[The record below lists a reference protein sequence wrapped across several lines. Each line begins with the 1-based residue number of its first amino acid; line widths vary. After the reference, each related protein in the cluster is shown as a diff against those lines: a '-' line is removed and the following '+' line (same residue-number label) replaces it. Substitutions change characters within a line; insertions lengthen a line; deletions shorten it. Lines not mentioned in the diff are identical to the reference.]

1 MREGA
6 VIAVAGEAGIAQ
18 LYLAPELHVFEHAF
32 GCLIAGLALPVAIRR
47 GGRFDA
53 DQAHAPAGIKR
64 ERITVEYTHDADKL
78 ADSEIGKRILRR
90 GARLQAAP
98 PCQRR
103 PVPFKPSATKSSR
116 EGNPMSKPKK
126 SYRKREIGGHTLSPE
141 SLVMGFGYDPFMS
154 EGSIKPPIFMTSTF
168 AFKSARDGEALFRRL
183 AGKREEGDPEDA
195 DLIYT
200 RFNNPNM
207 EVLEDRLTLYDD
219 GEAALAFSSGMSAIT
234 TALFACA
241 EPGTAVLHSSPL
253 YGASEVFIRTFL
265 PGWGVR
271 SAEFDAWSTE
281 EQILAAARATV
292 KQFGPISVIFT
303 ESPANPTN
311 ALVDIAACSRVA
323 DVLEKETGRRPILM
337 CDNTMMGPIGHKPLK
352 HGADLALYSLTK
364 YVGGHSDLIAGGI
377 VGNEEIMNRIR
388 RMRNYLGT
396 MLDSHS
402 CWLLT
407 RSLETVQLRME
418 RSFDNA
424 KICAEYLK
432 DHAKIAAVMY
442 PGFLRKGDPQKKV
455 FDEQCEGAGAT
466 FSFDVKGGKEAAF
479 RLLDN
484 LKLIKLAVSLG
495 GTESLMCH
503 PGSTTHS
510 AVPADVRARIGF
522 TDGLVRFSVGIES
535 PADLVADLQQ
545 ALEAV

>member
-1 MREGA
+1 
-6 VIAVAGEAGIAQ
+6 
-18 LYLAPELHVFEHAF
+18 
-32 GCLIAGLALPVAIRR
+32 
-47 GGRFDA
+47 
-53 DQAHAPAGIKR
+53 
-64 ERITVEYTHDADKL
+64 
-78 ADSEIGKRILRR
+78 
-90 GARLQAAP
+90 
-98 PCQRR
+98 
-103 PVPFKPSATKSSR
+103 
-116 EGNPMSKPKK
+116 MSKPDKP
-126 SYRKREIGGHTLSPE
+126 YRKREIADHTLSPE

-168 AFKSARDGEALFRRL
+168 AFRSARDGEALFRRL
-183 AGKREEGDPEDA
+183 AGRHEVGDPEDA

-207 EVLEDRLTLYDD
+207 EVLEDRLTLYDE

-241 EPGTAVLHSSPL
+241 EPSTAILHSSPL
-253 YGASEVFIRTFL
+253 YGASEVFIRSFM
-265 PGWGVR
+265 PEWGVR

-281 EQILAAARATV
+281 EQILASARETV
-292 KQFGPISVIFT
+292 RRFGPISVIFT

-311 ALVDIAACSRVA
+311 ALVDIAACARVA
-323 DVLEKETGRRPILM
+323 SILEKETGRRPILM
-337 CDNTMMGPIGHKPLK
+337 CDNTMMGPVGHKPLK

-377 VGNEEIMNRIR
+377 TGNEEILTKVR

-407 RSLETVQLRME
+407 RSLETVRLRMDKAF
-418 RSFDNA
+418 SNA
-424 KICAEYLK
+424 RVCAEFLRHHPK
-432 DHAKIAAVMY
+432 VTKVTY
-442 PGFLRKGDPQKKV
+442 PGFLEAGDPQKAV
-455 FDEQCEGAGAT
+455 YDEQCEAAGAT
-466 FSFDVKGGKEAAF
+466 FSFDVAGGKEAAF
-479 RLLDN
+479 RMLDH
-484 LKLIKLAVSLG
+484 LQLIKLAVSLG

-522 TDGLVRFSVGIES
+522 TDGLVRFSVGIE
-535 PADLVADLQQ
+535 AAEDLVVDLRQ
-545 ALEAV
+545 ALEHA

>member
-1 MREGA
+1 
-6 VIAVAGEAGIAQ
+6 
-18 LYLAPELHVFEHAF
+18 
-32 GCLIAGLALPVAIRR
+32 
-47 GGRFDA
+47 
-53 DQAHAPAGIKR
+53 
-64 ERITVEYTHDADKL
+64 
-78 ADSEIGKRILRR
+78 
-90 GARLQAAP
+90 
-98 PCQRR
+98 
-103 PVPFKPSATKSSR
+103 
-116 EGNPMSKPKK
+116 MSKPQK
-126 SYRKREIGGHTLSPE
+126 SYRKREIAGHTLSPE

-168 AFKSARDGEALFRRL
+168 AFKSAREGEALFRRL
-183 AGKREEGDPEDA
+183 AGKMEAGDPEDA

-207 EVLEDRLTLYDD
+207 EVLEDRLTLYDE

-241 EPGTAVLHSSPL
+241 EPGTGILHSSPL
-253 YGASEVFIRTFL
+253 YGASEVFIRTFM

-281 EQILAAARATV
+281 DQILKAARDAV
-292 KQFGPISVIFT
+292 AQFGPISVIFT

-311 ALVDIAACSRVA
+311 ALVDIAACARVA
-323 DVLEKETGRRPILM
+323 ATLETETGRRPILM
-337 CDNTMMGPIGHKPLK
+337 CDNTMMGPIGHKPLLQ
-352 HGADLALYSLTK
+352 GADLALYSLTK

-377 VGNEEIMNRIR
+377 VGNEEILTKVR

-418 RSFDNA
+418 RAFENA
-424 KICAEYLK
+424 KVCAAFLR
-432 DHAKIAAVMY
+432 DHPKVSQVMY
-442 PGFLRKGDPQKKV
+442 PGFLKEGDPQKKV
-455 FDEQCEGAGAT
+455 FDEQCQAAGAT

-479 RLLDN
+479 RMLDH
-484 LKLIKLAVSLG
+484 LQLIKLAVSLG

-522 TDGLVRFSVGIES
+522 TDGLIRFSVGIEA
-535 PADLVADLQQ
+535 PADLVVDLRQ
-545 ALEAV
+545 ALDHV

>member
-1 MREGA
+1 
-6 VIAVAGEAGIAQ
+6 
-18 LYLAPELHVFEHAF
+18 
-32 GCLIAGLALPVAIRR
+32 
-47 GGRFDA
+47 
-53 DQAHAPAGIKR
+53 
-64 ERITVEYTHDADKL
+64 
-78 ADSEIGKRILRR
+78 
-90 GARLQAAP
+90 
-98 PCQRR
+98 
-103 PVPFKPSATKSSR
+103 
-116 EGNPMSKPKK
+116 MSKPDKP
-126 SYRKREIGGHTLSPE
+126 YRKREIAGHTLSPE

-168 AFKSARDGEALFRRL
+168 AFRSAKDGEALFRRL
-183 AGKREEGDPEDA
+183 AGRHEVGDPEDA

-207 EVLEDRLTLYDD
+207 EVLEDRLTLYDE

-241 EPGTAVLHSSPL
+241 EPSTAILHSSPL
-253 YGASEVFIRTFL
+253 YGASEVFIRSFM
-265 PGWGVR
+265 PEWGVR

-281 EQILAAARATV
+281 EQILAAARETV
-292 KQFGPISVIFT
+292 RRFGPISVIFT

-311 ALVDIAACSRVA
+311 ALVDIAACARVA
-323 DVLEKETGRRPILM
+323 SILEKETGRRPILM

-377 VGNEEIMNRIR
+377 TGNEEILTKIR

-407 RSLETVQLRME
+407 RSLETVRLRMD
-418 RSFDNA
+418 RAFSNA
-424 KICAEYLK
+424 RVCAEFLRHHPK
-432 DHAKIAAVMY
+432 VTKVMY
-442 PGFLRKGDPQKKV
+442 PGFLEERDPQKAV
-455 FDEQCEGAGAT
+455 YDEQCEAAGAT
-466 FSFDVKGGKEAAF
+466 FSFDVAGGKEAAF
-479 RLLDN
+479 RMLDH
-484 LKLIKLAVSLG
+484 LQLIKLAVSLG

-522 TDGLVRFSVGIES
+522 TDGLVRFSVGIE
-535 PADLVADLQQ
+535 AAEDLVVDLRQ
-545 ALEAV
+545 ALEHA

>member
-1 MREGA
+1 
-6 VIAVAGEAGIAQ
+6 
-18 LYLAPELHVFEHAF
+18 
-32 GCLIAGLALPVAIRR
+32 
-47 GGRFDA
+47 
-53 DQAHAPAGIKR
+53 
-64 ERITVEYTHDADKL
+64 
-78 ADSEIGKRILRR
+78 
-90 GARLQAAP
+90 
-98 PCQRR
+98 
-103 PVPFKPSATKSSR
+103 
-116 EGNPMSKPKK
+116 MSKPLK
-126 SYRKREIGGHTLSPE
+126 SYRKREIAGHTLSPE

-183 AGKREEGDPEDA
+183 AGKMEAGDPEDA

-241 EPGTAVLHSSPL
+241 EPGTGILHSSPL
-253 YGASEVFIRTFL
+253 YGASEVFIRTFM

-281 EQILAAARATV
+281 DQILKAARDAV
-292 KQFGPISVIFT
+292 AQFGPISVIFT

-311 ALVDIAACSRVA
+311 ALVDISACSRVA
-323 DVLEKETGRRPILM
+323 DILEKETGRRPVLM
-337 CDNTMMGPIGHKPLK
+337 CDNTMMGPIGHKPLR

-377 VGNEEIMNRIR
+377 VGNEEILTKVR

-418 RSFDNA
+418 RAFSNA
-424 KICAEYLK
+424 RVCANYLK
-432 DHAKIAAVMY
+432 DHPKVTQVMY
-442 PGFLRKGDPQKKV
+442 PEFLAADDPQRKV
-455 FDEQCEGAGAT
+455 FEEQCDAAGAT

-479 RLLDN
+479 RMLDK
-484 LKLIKLAVSLG
+484 LQLIKLAVSLG

-522 TDGLVRFSVGIES
+522 TDGLIRFSVGIEA
-535 PADLVADLQQ
+535 PDDLIVDLKQ
-545 ALEAV
+545 ALEHV

>member
-1 MREGA
+1 
-6 VIAVAGEAGIAQ
+6 
-18 LYLAPELHVFEHAF
+18 
-32 GCLIAGLALPVAIRR
+32 
-47 GGRFDA
+47 
-53 DQAHAPAGIKR
+53 
-64 ERITVEYTHDADKL
+64 
-78 ADSEIGKRILRR
+78 
-90 GARLQAAP
+90 
-98 PCQRR
+98 
-103 PVPFKPSATKSSR
+103 
-116 EGNPMSKPKK
+116 MSKPKK
-126 SYRKREIGGHTLSPE
+126 AYRKREIGGHTLSPE

-183 AGKREEGDPEDA
+183 GGKREEGDPEDA

-207 EVLEDRLTLYDD
+207 EVLEDRLTLYDE

-241 EPGTAVLHSSPL
+241 EPGTTILHSSPL
-253 YGASEVFIRTFL
+253 YGASEVFIRSFM
-265 PGWGVR
+265 PGWGVK

-281 EQILAAARATV
+281 AEILAAARSAV
-292 KQFGPISVIFT
+292 KQSGAVSVIYT

-311 ALVDIAACSRVA
+311 ALVDIAACARVA
-323 DVLEKETGRRPILM
+323 AVLEKETGRRPVLM
-337 CDNTMMGPIGHKPLK
+337 CDNTMMGPIGHTPLK
-352 HGADLALYSLTK
+352 HGANLALYSLTK

-377 VGNEEIMNRIR
+377 VGDEELMTKIR

-396 MLDSHS
+396 MLDSHT

-407 RSLETVQLRME
+407 RSLETVRLRME
-418 RSFDNA
+418 RAFENA
-424 KICAEYLK
+424 RVCADYLK
-432 DHAKIAAVMY
+432 GHPKVAAVMY
-442 PGFLRKGDPQKKV
+442 PGFLEPGSSQRGV
-455 FDEQCEGAGAT
+455 FEQQCEAAGAT

-484 LKLIKLAVSLG
+484 LQLIKLAVSLG
-495 GTESLMCH
+495 GTESLICH

-522 TDGLVRFSVGIES
+522 TDGLVRFSVGIEAA
-535 PADLVADLQQ
+535 PDLVADLKQ
-545 ALEAV
+545 ALEHV

>member
-1 MREGA
+1 MTK
-6 VIAVAGEAGIAQ
+6 
-18 LYLAPELHVFEHAF
+18 P
-32 GCLIAGLALPVAIRR
+32 
-47 GGRFDA
+47 
-53 DQAHAPAGIKR
+53 
-64 ERITVEYTHDADKL
+64 DK
-78 ADSEIGKRILRR
+78 
-90 GARLQAAP
+90 P
-98 PCQRR
+98 
-103 PVPFKPSATKSSR
+103 
-116 EGNPMSKPKK
+116 
-126 SYRKREIGGHTLSPE
+126 YRKREIAGHTLSPE

-168 AFKSARDGEALFRRL
+168 AFRSARDGEALFRRL
-183 AGKREEGDPEDA
+183 AGRHEVGDPEDA

-207 EVLEDRLTLYDD
+207 EVLEDRLTLYDE

-253 YGASEVFIRTFL
+253 YGASEVFIRSFL

-281 EQILAAARATV
+281 EQILKAARAAV
-292 KQFGPISVIFT
+292 AQFGPISVIFT

-311 ALVDIAACSRVA
+311 ALVDIAACARVA
-323 DVLEKETGRRPILM
+323 GVLEAETGRRPILM

-377 VGNEEIMNRIR
+377 TGNEEILTKVR

-407 RSLETVQLRME
+407 RSLETVRLRME
-418 RSFDNA
+418 KAFDNA
-424 KICAEYLK
+424 RICAEFLK
-432 DHAKIAAVMY
+432 GHPKVSHVMY
-442 PGFLRKGDPQKKV
+442 PGFLEAGDPQKRV
-455 FDEQCEGAGAT
+455 FDEQCEAAGAT

-479 RLLDN
+479 RMLDQ

-522 TDGLVRFSVGIES
+522 TDGLVRFSVGIEAA
-535 PADLVADLQQ
+535 PDLIADLRQ
-545 ALEAV
+545 ALEHA

>member
-1 MREGA
+1 
-6 VIAVAGEAGIAQ
+6 
-18 LYLAPELHVFEHAF
+18 
-32 GCLIAGLALPVAIRR
+32 
-47 GGRFDA
+47 
-53 DQAHAPAGIKR
+53 
-64 ERITVEYTHDADKL
+64 
-78 ADSEIGKRILRR
+78 
-90 GARLQAAP
+90 
-98 PCQRR
+98 
-103 PVPFKPSATKSSR
+103 
-116 EGNPMSKPKK
+116 MSKPKK
-126 SYRKREIGGHTLSPE
+126 PYRKREIGGHTLSPE
-141 SLVMGFGYDPFMS
+141 SLMMGFGYDPFMS

-183 AGKREEGDPEDA
+183 AGKHEEGDPEDA

-219 GEAALAFSSGMSAIT
+219 GEAALSFSSGMSAIT

-281 EQILAAARATV
+281 EQILAAARGTV
-292 KQFGPISVIFT
+292 KQYGPVSVIFT

-311 ALVDIAACSRVA
+311 ALVDIAACARVC

-337 CDNTMMGPIGHKPLK
+337 CDNTMMGPIGHQPLK
-352 HGADLALYSLTK
+352 HGANLALYSLTK

-377 VGNEEIMNRIR
+377 VGDDVLMTKIR

-396 MLDSHS
+396 MLDAHS

-418 RSFDNA
+418 RAFRNA
-424 KICAEYLK
+424 KVCAEYLDGHPK
-432 DHAKIAAVMY
+432 VAKVMY
-442 PGFLRKGDPQKKV
+442 PGLLKVGDPQKKV
-455 FDEQCEGAGAT
+455 FDEQCLGAGAT

-479 RLLDN
+479 KLLDN
-484 LKLIKLAVSLG
+484 LRLIKLAVSLG

-522 TDGLVRFSVGIES
+522 TDGLVRFSVGIEA
-535 PADLVADLQQ
+535 PEDLVADLGQ
-545 ALEAV
+545 ALEHV

>member
-1 MREGA
+1 MTK
-6 VIAVAGEAGIAQ
+6 
-18 LYLAPELHVFEHAF
+18 P
-32 GCLIAGLALPVAIRR
+32 
-47 GGRFDA
+47 
-53 DQAHAPAGIKR
+53 
-64 ERITVEYTHDADKL
+64 DK
-78 ADSEIGKRILRR
+78 
-90 GARLQAAP
+90 P
-98 PCQRR
+98 
-103 PVPFKPSATKSSR
+103 
-116 EGNPMSKPKK
+116 
-126 SYRKREIGGHTLSPE
+126 YRKREIAGHTLSPE

-154 EGSIKPPIFMTSTF
+154 EGAIKPPIFMTSTF
-168 AFKSARDGEALFRRL
+168 AFRSARDAEALFRRL
-183 AGKREEGDPEDA
+183 AGRHEAGDPEDA

-207 EVLEDRLTLYDD
+207 EVLEDRLTLYDE

-253 YGASEVFIRTFL
+253 YGASEVFIRSFL

-271 SAEFDAWSTE
+271 SAEFDACSRQ
-281 EQILAAARATV
+281 EQILKAARAAAA
-292 KQFGPISVIFT
+292 QFGPISVIFT

-311 ALVDIAACSRVA
+311 ALVDIAACARVA
-323 DVLEKETGRRPILM
+323 DVLAAETGRRPILM

-377 VGNEEIMNRIR
+377 TGNEEILTKVR

-407 RSLETVQLRME
+407 RSLETVRLRME
-418 RSFDNA
+418 KSFENA
-424 KICAEYLK
+424 RVCAEFLK
-432 DHAKIAAVMY
+432 GHPKVTQVMY
-442 PGFLRKGDPQKKV
+442 PGFLEADDPQKLV
-455 FDEQCEGAGAT
+455 FDEQCEAAGGT

-479 RLLDN
+479 RMLDQ

-522 TDGLVRFSVGIES
+522 TDGLVRFSVGIEAA
-535 PADLVADLQQ
+535 ADLIADLCQ
-545 ALEAV
+545 ALEHA

>member
-1 MREGA
+1 
-6 VIAVAGEAGIAQ
+6 
-18 LYLAPELHVFEHAF
+18 
-32 GCLIAGLALPVAIRR
+32 
-47 GGRFDA
+47 
-53 DQAHAPAGIKR
+53 
-64 ERITVEYTHDADKL
+64 
-78 ADSEIGKRILRR
+78 
-90 GARLQAAP
+90 
-98 PCQRR
+98 
-103 PVPFKPSATKSSR
+103 
-116 EGNPMSKPKK
+116 MSKPDK
-126 SYRKREIGGHTLSPE
+126 SYRKREIAGHTLSPE

-168 AFKSARDGEALFRRL
+168 AFRSAKDGEALFRRL
-183 AGKREEGDPEDA
+183 AGRHEVGDPEDA

-207 EVLEDRLTLYDD
+207 EVLEDRLTLYDE

-241 EPGTAVLHSSPL
+241 EPSTAILHSSPL
-253 YGASEVFIRTFL
+253 YGASEVFIRSFM
-265 PGWGVR
+265 PEWGVR

-281 EQILAAARATV
+281 EQILAAARETV
-292 KQFGPISVIFT
+292 SRFGPISVIFT

-311 ALVDIAACSRVA
+311 ALVDIAACARVA
-323 DVLEKETGRRPILM
+323 AILEAETGRRPILM

-377 VGNEEIMNRIR
+377 TGNEEILTKVR

-407 RSLETVQLRME
+407 RSLETVRLRMDKAF
-418 RSFDNA
+418 SNA
-424 KICAEYLK
+424 RVCAEFLRHHPK
-432 DHAKIAAVMY
+432 VTKVMY
-442 PGFLRKGDPQKKV
+442 PGFLEADDPQKAV
-455 FDEQCEGAGAT
+455 FDEQCEAAGAT
-466 FSFDVKGGKEAAF
+466 FSFDVAGGKEAAF
-479 RLLDN
+479 RMLDH
-484 LKLIKLAVSLG
+484 LQLIKLAVSLG

-522 TDGLVRFSVGIES
+522 TDGLVRFSVGIE
-535 PADLVADLQQ
+535 AAEDLVVDLRQ
-545 ALEAV
+545 ALEHA

>member
-1 MREGA
+1 
-6 VIAVAGEAGIAQ
+6 
-18 LYLAPELHVFEHAF
+18 
-32 GCLIAGLALPVAIRR
+32 
-47 GGRFDA
+47 
-53 DQAHAPAGIKR
+53 
-64 ERITVEYTHDADKL
+64 
-78 ADSEIGKRILRR
+78 
-90 GARLQAAP
+90 
-98 PCQRR
+98 
-103 PVPFKPSATKSSR
+103 
-116 EGNPMSKPKK
+116 MSKPLK
-126 SYRKREIGGHTLSPE
+126 SYRKREIDGHTLSPE

-168 AFKSARDGEALFRRL
+168 AFKSAREGEALFRRL
-183 AGKREEGDPEDA
+183 AGKMEVGDPEDA

-241 EPGTAVLHSSPL
+241 EPGTGILHSSPL
-253 YGASEVFIRTFL
+253 YGASEVFVRTFM

-281 EQILAAARATV
+281 AQILKAARDAV
-292 KQFGPISVIFT
+292 AEFGQISVIFT

-311 ALVDIAACSRVA
+311 ALVDIAACARVA
-323 DVLEKETGRRPILM
+323 DVLEQETGRRPVLM

-377 VGNEEIMNRIR
+377 VGNEEILTKVR

-407 RSLETVQLRME
+407 RSLETIQLRME
-418 RSFDNA
+418 RAFENA
-424 KICAEYLK
+424 KVCAAFLR
-432 DHAKIAAVMY
+432 DHPKVSQVMY
-442 PGFLRKGDPQKKV
+442 PGFLQAGDPQKEV
-455 FDEQCEGAGAT
+455 FDTQCEAAGAT
-466 FSFDVKGGKEAAF
+466 FSFDVTGGKEAAF
-479 RLLDN
+479 RMLDH
-484 LKLIKLAVSLG
+484 LQLIKLAVSLG

-522 TDGLVRFSVGIES
+522 TDGLIRFSVGIEAA
-535 PADLVADLQQ
+535 ADLVVDLRQ
-545 ALEAV
+545 ALEHV

>member
-1 MREGA
+1 
-6 VIAVAGEAGIAQ
+6 
-18 LYLAPELHVFEHAF
+18 
-32 GCLIAGLALPVAIRR
+32 
-47 GGRFDA
+47 
-53 DQAHAPAGIKR
+53 
-64 ERITVEYTHDADKL
+64 
-78 ADSEIGKRILRR
+78 
-90 GARLQAAP
+90 
-98 PCQRR
+98 
-103 PVPFKPSATKSSR
+103 
-116 EGNPMSKPKK
+116 MSKPMKP
-126 SYRKREIGGHTLSPE
+126 YRKREIGDHRLSPE

-183 AGKREEGDPEDA
+183 AGRREEGDPEEA

-207 EVLEDRLTLYDD
+207 EVLEDRLTLYDE
-219 GEAALAFSSGMSAIT
+219 GEAALSFSSGMSAIT

-241 EPGTAVLHSSPL
+241 EPGTTILHSSPL
-253 YGASEVFIRTFL
+253 YGASEVFVRSFM
-265 PGWGVR
+265 PGWGVQ
-271 SAEFDAWSTE
+271 SAEFDAWSQE
-281 EQILAAARATV
+281 EHILKAAREAIRV
-292 KQFGPISVIFT
+292 HGPISVIYT

-311 ALVDIAACSRVA
+311 ALVDIAACARVA
-323 DVLEKETGRRPILM
+323 DILEAETGRRPILM

-377 VGNEEIMNRIR
+377 VGSEEILAHVR

-396 MLDSHS
+396 MLDAHS

-407 RSLETVQLRME
+407 RSLETVRLRME
-418 RSFDNA
+418 RSFENA
-424 KICAEYLK
+424 RVCAGFLKGHPKITQ
-432 DHAKIAAVMY
+432 VMY
-442 PGFLRKGDPQKKV
+442 PGFLEAGDPQKAV
-455 FDEQCEGAGAT
+455 YDTQCEGAGAT
-466 FSFDVKGGKEAAF
+466 FSFDVAGGKDAAF
-479 RLLDN
+479 RMLDN

-522 TDGLVRFSVGIES
+522 TDGLIRFSVGIE
-535 PADLVADLQQ
+535 AAGDLVADLRQ
-545 ALEAV
+545 ALEQV

>member
-1 MREGA
+1 
-6 VIAVAGEAGIAQ
+6 
-18 LYLAPELHVFEHAF
+18 
-32 GCLIAGLALPVAIRR
+32 
-47 GGRFDA
+47 
-53 DQAHAPAGIKR
+53 
-64 ERITVEYTHDADKL
+64 
-78 ADSEIGKRILRR
+78 
-90 GARLQAAP
+90 
-98 PCQRR
+98 
-103 PVPFKPSATKSSR
+103 
-116 EGNPMSKPKK
+116 
-126 SYRKREIGGHTLSPE
+126 
-141 SLVMGFGYDPFMS
+141 
-154 EGSIKPPIFMTSTF
+154 
-168 AFKSARDGEALFRRL
+168 
-183 AGKREEGDPEDA
+183 
-195 DLIYT
+195 
-200 RFNNPNM
+200 
-207 EVLEDRLTLYDD
+207 
-219 GEAALAFSSGMSAIT
+219 
-234 TALFACA
+234 
-241 EPGTAVLHSSPL
+241 
-253 YGASEVFIRTFL
+253 VFIRTFL

-364 YVGGHSDLIAGGI
+364 YVGVHSDLIAGGI
-377 VGNEEIMNRIR
+377 VGNDEIMNRIR

-396 MLDSHS
+396 MLDSHT

-424 KICAEYLK
+424 KICAEYLR

-442 PGFLRKGDPQKKV
+442 PGFLKKDDPQKKV